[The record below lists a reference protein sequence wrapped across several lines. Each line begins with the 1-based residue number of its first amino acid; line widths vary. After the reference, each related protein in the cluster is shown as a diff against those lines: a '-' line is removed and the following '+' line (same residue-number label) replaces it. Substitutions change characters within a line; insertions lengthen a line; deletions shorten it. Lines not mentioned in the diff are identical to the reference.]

1 MGINLLPALGA
12 VGATALGLPAFLGA
26 GLGSAA
32 SGSDPEN
39 IIKDAALGGIG
50 SFALGGAGTGGGQ
63 FANLFTSGGAKK
75 GGGILNYIMNKPGN
89 ALQFAGLASSMA
101 GVAQDRNKDPFALR
115 TQLDD
120 LRMSEYIENIS
131 DMEDEG
137 IFVDPVS
144 GKQFTSEPAR
154 DRFIER
160 KKQMQ
165 DPAYLAAGGL
175 IEGPGTGT
183 SDDIP
188 AMIYQDG
195 QPVREA
201 ALSNGE
207 VVFSLKDLE
216 QLGNGNAELAGQ
228 IIGNAPNGTR
238 GAAAAALFRQM
249 NA

>member
-50 SFALGGAGTGGGQ
+50 SFAMGGAGTGGGQ

-101 GVAQDRNKDPFALR
+101 GVAQDRNKDPFAVR
-115 TQLDD
+115 TQMDD

-131 DMEDEG
+131 DMKTR
-137 IFVDPVS
+137 V
-144 GKQFTSEPAR
+144 
-154 DRFIER
+154 
-160 KKQMQ
+160 
-165 DPAYLAAGGL
+165 YLWTLYQGSSL
-175 IEGPGTGT
+175 LRSLLGTGL
-183 SDDIP
+183 
-188 AMIYQDG
+188 
-195 QPVREA
+195 
-201 ALSNGE
+201 LSAK
-207 VVFSLKDLE
+207 SKCRTLHTWR
-216 QLGNGNAELAGQ
+216 LAV
-228 IIGNAPNGTR
+228 
-238 GAAAAALFRQM
+238 
-249 NA
+249 

>member
-1 MGINLLPALGA
+1 MGINLLPAIGA
-12 VGATALGLPAFLGA
+12 VGAAALGLPMSLGA
-26 GLGSAA
+26 AAGSAA

-39 IIKDAALGGIG
+39 IIKDAALGGLG

-63 FANLFTSGGAKK
+63 FANLFTSGGA
-75 GGGILNYIMNKPGN
+75 GGGLLNYIKNNPGN

>member
-1 MGINLLPALGA
+1 
-12 VGATALGLPAFLGA
+12 
-26 GLGSAA
+26 
-32 SGSDPEN
+32 
-39 IIKDAALGGIG
+39 
-50 SFALGGAGTGGGQ
+50 
-63 FANLFTSGGAKK
+63 
-75 GGGILNYIMNKPGN
+75 
-89 ALQFAGLASSMA
+89 
-101 GVAQDRNKDPFALR
+101 
-115 TQLDD
+115 
-120 LRMSEYIENIS
+120 
-131 DMEDEG
+131 
-137 IFVDPVS
+137 
-144 GKQFTSEPAR
+144 
-154 DRFIER
+154 
-160 KKQMQ
+160 MQ